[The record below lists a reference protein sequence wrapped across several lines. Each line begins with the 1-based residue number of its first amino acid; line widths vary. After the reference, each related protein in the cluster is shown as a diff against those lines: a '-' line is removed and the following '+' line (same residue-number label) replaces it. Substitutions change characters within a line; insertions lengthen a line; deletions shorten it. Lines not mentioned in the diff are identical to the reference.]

1 MKKIINKSIVYKIIW
16 LVSFAIYV
24 LFTIKMIKLDMIPTK
39 YMLLIIIPF
48 TLIYLFTSIFIFL
61 RKFKL
66 KAKIIT
72 SIFMILFGILFSI
85 GIKYLGVTSNFVNT
99 IDNDLIQKDTYY
111 VMVIKSSNYK
121 ALKDLKGKKIAL
133 YKTNNSDKAFKK
145 IDAKYNIEKVDY
157 TDIDSMIN
165 DLKNDSVSSILTND
179 SLNEALKDEL
189 SASNVELKCIKK
201 ISVTIKKK
209 DIVKVVDVTK
219 KKFNIYIAGGDALGD
234 IGKVTNTDVNMIAS
248 VDPINNKILLTS
260 IPRDYYVNLPS
271 FNAYDKLTHA
281 GYYGI
286 EESVKTIE
294 NLLDIDIN
302 YYVKVNFSTVI
313 GVVDAIGGI
322 DVNSDFAFRS
332 NTNEQ
337 GKSYSYVVGNNN
349 LNGEKALAFARE
361 RHAFE
366 DGDVQRVKNQQ
377 KVITAIIDKVSS
389 STALITNFSSILD
402 SVKRS
407 LSTNM
412 EAKSINKFV
421 KKQLND
427 MKGWTIESQNLVGI
441 NSSSRETYSLPGMDL
456 YVMEQDSESVK
467 GASDKIKEFMK

>member
-1 MKKIINKSIVYKIIW
+1 MKKIINKSIIYKIIW
-16 LVSFAIYV
+16 LVSFVIYV

-85 GIKYLGVTSNFVNT
+85 GIKYLGATSNFVNT

-121 ALKDLKGKKIAL
+121 VLKDLKGKKIAL

-389 STALITNFSSILD
+389 STAIITNFSSILD

-427 MKGWTIESQNLVGI
+427 MKGWSIESQNLVGI
-441 NSSSRETYSLPGMDL
+441 NSSSNTVYSLPGLEL
-456 YVMEQDSESVK
+456 YVMEQDIDSVR
-467 GASDKIKEFMK
+467 GASEKIKEFMK

>member
-1 MKKIINKSIVYKIIW
+1 
-16 LVSFAIYV
+16 
-24 LFTIKMIKLDMIPTK
+24 MIKLDMIPTK

-85 GIKYLGVTSNFVNT
+85 GIKYLGATSNFVNT

-121 ALKDLKGKKIAL
+121 VLKDLKGKKIAL

-209 DIVKVVDVTK
+209 DIVKVVDV
-219 KKFNIYIAGGDALGD
+219 
-234 IGKVTNTDVNMIAS
+234 
-248 VDPINNKILLTS
+248 
-260 IPRDYYVNLPS
+260 
-271 FNAYDKLTHA
+271 
-281 GYYGI
+281 
-286 EESVKTIE
+286 
-294 NLLDIDIN
+294 
-302 YYVKVNFSTVI
+302 
-313 GVVDAIGGI
+313 VV
-322 DVNSDFAFRS
+322 F
-332 NTNEQ
+332 
-337 GKSYSYVVGNNN
+337 K
-349 LNGEKALAFARE
+349 
-361 RHAFE
+361 
-366 DGDVQRVKNQQ
+366 
-377 KVITAIIDKVSS
+377 S
-389 STALITNFSSILD
+389 ST
-402 SVKRS
+402 
-407 LSTNM
+407 
-412 EAKSINKFV
+412 
-421 KKQLND
+421 
-427 MKGWTIESQNLVGI
+427 
-441 NSSSRETYSLPGMDL
+441 
-456 YVMEQDSESVK
+456 
-467 GASDKIKEFMK
+467 SDKEFTILIG